1 MRSQINIVM
10 GALARVPHIASY
22 LDVTALLGRDIY
34 SILPALFITAITPI
48 YLSAAFR
55 NRRCPRYGKILWTKI
70 GIAGILLLVEIGNI
84 FLFSTAP
91 AIRSKTTIAAAV
103 ASGVG
108 SLCLSL
114 LIYAEK
120 MYSFRPP
127 GFMSIALAV
136 SILFDITKARSYLEQ
151 PDFLLV
157 SRLSTATYLL
167 KTSLL
172 LSEEAAK
179 ALAIR
184 SLQPK
189 PRNKSFRARNLFLWL
204 NATLIV
210 GFRNVLRVND
220 LLDMGPTFN
229 SELLY
234 KRFKPVW
241 RACECGHS
249 F

>member
-1 MRSQINIVM
+1 MS
-10 GALARVPHIASY
+10 ALARVPHIASY
-22 LDVTALLGRDIY
+22 LDVTTLLGRDIY
-34 SILPALFITAITPI
+34 SILPALFITGITPI

-55 NRRCPRYGKILWTKI
+55 NPRCPRYGKILWTKI
-70 GIAGILLLVEIGNI
+70 GVAVVMLLVEIGNI
-84 FLFSTAP
+84 LLFSITP
-91 AIRSKTTIAAAV
+91 DIRSKTAIAAAV
-103 ASGVG
+103 ASGAA

-120 MYSFRPP
+120 MYSFRTP

-151 PDFLLV
+151 PDFLLA

-167 KTSLL
+167 KCSLL

-189 PRNKSFRARNLFLWL
+189 PRHSKSFWARNLFLWL

-210 GFRNVLRVND
+210 GFRNVLSVND
-220 LLDMGPTFN
+220 LLDMGPAFN

-234 KRFKPVW
+234 ERFKPVW
-241 RACECGHS
+241 RACKCRHPC
-249 F
+249 